1 MADFLSTNLKLT
13 TPQIVA
19 IVVASVVV
27 VAAVVVVVVLVL
39 SKKPTPSTY
48 QFNAPAIN
56 NGTPVDVTKV
66 FTLKDG
72 TLVATY
78 FDKTQ
83 DPNNPQKYFYK
94 MSVIGDS
101 GKNFTATGNVTATP
115 NASYFIHYTDVN
127 AKAPTFS
134 NFDNMLSFL
143 LSNSTNTT
151 PNLTSINTFDDFF
164 GTTKQNNGS
173 NVYPYGNSYNVQCT
187 NKSAALPLCK

>member
-1 MADFLSTNLKLT
+1 MADFLSEKLKLT

-27 VAAVVVVVVLVL
+27 VAAVVVVVVVVL
-39 SKKPTPSTY
+39 SNKHTPSTY
-48 QFNAPAIN
+48 QFNAPVIN

-72 TLVATY
+72 TLVAAY

-115 NASYFIHYTDVN
+115 FASYFIHYTDVN

-134 NFDNMLSFL
+134 NFDNLLSFL

-173 NVYPYGNSYNVQCT
+173 NVYPYGNNYTVQCT
-187 NKSAALPLCK
+187 NKSATLPLCK